1 MKVFIPQL
9 EKGSRMQ
16 KSKMVTAIDVG
27 TEKVTT
33 IIASENPEQNKINVM
48 GVAAIPSKGVKK
60 SQIVDIE
67 EATSSI
73 TESVEAAERMAG
85 YSITHAVLS
94 IGGAHIASQNSKGVV
109 AVAEPEGEI
118 TQEDVDRV
126 IEAARAVA
134 LPSDREIIHVIPKSF
149 IVDSQEGIKDPVGM
163 SGVRL
168 EAEAHLITGSQ
179 TVMRNLSKCVSEIGI
194 DVSSMIF
201 SGLAAA
207 ESALTET
214 EKELGVVLVDI
225 GAGTTSIT
233 AYLEGNLCYSSVLPI
248 GARNITKDLAIGMR
262 LSVESA
268 EKIKRYLSK
277 EEKKPQPVS
286 EEEKS
291 KKNDEIDLSK
301 LNLKDEGGTAS
312 RKTLIEGII
321 KPRLNEIFAM
331 IGIELKKSGSAG
343 QTPAGIVLTG
353 GGAQTVGII
362 ESCKRTLSM
371 PTRIGIPKGLSGLV
385 EEIQSPSYSV
395 PSGLVLYAAHKLPT
409 GRPKLGF
416 SGLGGVVERLPGKG
430 LAIKLV
436 DFIKSFLP

>member
-1 MKVFIPQL
+1 
-9 EKGSRMQ
+9 MQ
-16 KSKMVTAIDVG
+16 KSKMIASIDVG

-33 IIASENPEQNKINVM
+33 IIASESSEFNKINVM

-60 SQIVDIE
+60 GQIVDIE

-85 YSITHAVLS
+85 YSVTSAVLS

-118 TQEDVDRV
+118 TEEDVDRV

-194 DVSSMIF
+194 DVVSMIF

-207 ESALTET
+207 QSALTET
-214 EKELGVVLVDI
+214 EKELGVVLIDI
-225 GAGTTSIT
+225 GGGTTSI
-233 AYLEGNLCYSSVLPI
+233 AVYIEGNLNYSSVLPI
-248 GARNITKDLAIGMR
+248 GDRNITKDLAIGMR

-277 EEKKPQPVS
+277 EARKTREPQ
-286 EEEKS
+286 EEEKG
-291 KKNDEIDLSK
+291 KPEDEIDLTK
-301 LNLKDEGGTAS
+301 LNLKEEASTAS

-321 KPRLNEIFAM
+321 KPRLNEIFTM
-331 IGIELKKSGSAG
+331 IGIELKKSGAAG
-343 QTPAGIVLTG
+343 QIPAGAVLTG
-353 GGAQTVGII
+353 GGAQTVGVI
-362 ESCKRTLSM
+362 EACKRTLSM
-371 PTRIGIPKGLSGLV
+371 PTRIGVPKGLSGLV
-385 EEIQSPSYSV
+385 EEIQSPAYAV
-395 PSGLVLYAAHKLPT
+395 ASGLILYAAHKLPA
-409 GRPKLGF
+409 GKSKLGLP
-416 SGLGGVVERLPGKG
+416 GLGGMIERFPGKG
-430 LAIKLV
+430 LVIKV
-436 DFIKSFLP
+436 IDFVKSFLP

>member
-1 MKVFIPQL
+1 
-9 EKGSRMQ
+9 MQ
-16 KSKMVTAIDVG
+16 KSKMVSAIDVG
-27 TEKVTT
+27 TDKVTT
-33 IIASENPEQNKINVM
+33 IIASESLELHKINVM
-48 GVAAIPSKGVKK
+48 GVASIPAKGVKK

-85 YSITHAVLS
+85 YSITHAVVS

-118 TQEDVDRV
+118 TETDVDRV

-194 DVSSMIF
+194 DVTNMIF

-225 GAGTTSIT
+225 GAGTTSLAVYI
-233 AYLEGNLCYSSVLPI
+233 EGNLNYSSVLPI

-277 EEKKPQPVS
+277 EEKKPRES
-286 EEEKS
+286 TEEEKP

-301 LNLKDEGGTAS
+301 LNLKEEGGTAS

-321 KPRLNEIFAM
+321 KPRLNEIFIM
-331 IGIELKKSGSAG
+331 IGIELKKSGTAG
-343 QTPAGIVLTG
+343 QTPAGVVLTG
-353 GGAQTVGII
+353 GGAQTVGIV
-362 ESCKRTLSM
+362 ESCKRTLAM
-371 PTRIGIPKGLSGLV
+371 PTRIGVPKGLSGLV
-385 EEIQSPSYSV
+385 EEIQSPSYAVS
-395 PSGLVLYAAHKLPT
+395 SGLVLYAAHKLPP
-409 GRPKLGF
+409 GRAKLSI
-416 SGLGGVVERLPGKG
+416 SGLGGILEHLPGKG
-430 LAIKLV
+430 LATKLI
-436 DFIKSFLP
+436 DFVKSFLP

>member
-1 MKVFIPQL
+1 
-9 EKGSRMQ
+9 MQ
-16 KSKMVTAIDVG
+16 KSKMIASIDVG

-33 IIASENPEQNKINVM
+33 IIASESSEFNKINVM

-60 SQIVDIE
+60 GQIVDIE

-73 TESVEAAERMAG
+73 TERVEAAERMAG
-85 YSITHAVLS
+85 YSVTSAVLA

-118 TQEDVDRV
+118 TEEDVDRV

-194 DVSSMIF
+194 DVVSMIF

-207 ESALTET
+207 QSALTET
-214 EKELGVVLVDI
+214 EKELGVVLIDI
-225 GAGTTSIT
+225 GGGTTSI
-233 AYLEGNLCYSSVLPI
+233 AGLIHGNLNHSSVLPI
-248 GARNITKDLAIGMR
+248 GDRNITKDLAIGMR

-277 EEKKPQPVS
+277 EARKTREPQA
-286 EEEKS
+286 EEKG
-291 KKNDEIDLSK
+291 N
-301 LNLKDEGGTAS
+301 
-312 RKTLIEGII
+312 
-321 KPRLNEIFAM
+321 
-331 IGIELKKSGSAG
+331 
-343 QTPAGIVLTG
+343 
-353 GGAQTVGII
+353 
-362 ESCKRTLSM
+362 
-371 PTRIGIPKGLSGLV
+371 
-385 EEIQSPSYSV
+385 
-395 PSGLVLYAAHKLPT
+395 
-409 GRPKLGF
+409 
-416 SGLGGVVERLPGKG
+416 
-430 LAIKLV
+430 
-436 DFIKSFLP
+436 